1 MSIVEFGLSSDSCLV
16 VYPLIKLIGL
26 LAAGDNATTEK
37 LIEKLPN
44 VHILIVNNL
53 IPKNIAEIEKISASK
68 DQYLL
73 IIKTSLWALSN
84 FAGSN
89 SSILQQLF
97 FDDDDQTLDKIVD
110 IASKELNNFK
120 EIFLEA
126 MYFIGNLI
134 TSCNQEQF

>member
-68 DQYLL
+68 D
-73 IIKTSLWALSN
+73 
-84 FAGSN
+84 
-89 SSILQQLF
+89 
-97 FDDDDQTLDKIVD
+97 
-110 IASKELNNFK
+110 
-120 EIFLEA
+120 
-126 MYFIGNLI
+126 
-134 TSCNQEQF
+134 

>member
-1 MSIVEFGLSSDSCLV
+1 
-16 VYPLIKLIGL
+16 
-26 LAAGDNATTEK
+26 
-37 LIEKLPN
+37 
-44 VHILIVNNL
+44 
-53 IPKNIAEIEKISASK
+53 
-68 DQYLL
+68 
-73 IIKTSLWALSN
+73 
-84 FAGSN
+84 
-89 SSILQQLF
+89 LF